1 MAGDWIKLHRKV
13 IESQVFSDG
22 ELFRLWT
29 YLLVR
34 ANYKPSF
41 FRGVR
46 VEIGQ
51 VAFSQRM
58 LVETLGVSRGTIQ
71 RHLKKLE
78 DMGNITVN
86 ASRDFSVVTISQWSS
101 YQTADDPVRSTNG
114 TTDEATDRTTNGST
128 DRTTNR
134 TTNRTIPKKERSL
147 RRKEGEELFS
157 SEPPLASSEPS
168 LMEFPTVGKVKSWA
182 LTQRVVDTLAAAFP
196 DVDVMGQCRKAKG
209 WCETNPSKRKT
220 PGGMERFLFGWMER
234 NQNRGRASPLF
245 DGPVDDPRGNF
256 NAAHQYLESL
266 KK

>member
-41 FRGVR
+41 FRGIKI
-46 VEIGQ
+46 EIGQ

-128 DRTTNR
+128 NG
-134 TTNRTIPKKERSL
+134 TTNRTIPKKERSS

-168 LMEFPTVGKVKSWA
+168 LMEFPTVGKVKSWS
-182 LTQRVVDTLAAAFP
+182 LTQRVVDTLTAAFP

-209 WCETNPSKRKT
+209 WCETNSSKRKT

-245 DGPVDDPRGNF
+245 DRDDPYGN
-256 NAAHQYLESL
+256 NAAGDAFLESL
-266 KK
+266 KQ

>member
-34 ANYKPSF
+34 ANYRPSF
-41 FRGVR
+41 FRGVKI
-46 VEIGQ
+46 EIGQ

-78 DMGNITVN
+78 EMGNITVN
-86 ASRDFSVVTISQWSS
+86 ASRDFSVVTISQWAS
-101 YQTADDPVRSTNG
+101 YQTPDEVVRSTDS
-114 TTDEATDRTTNGST
+114 TTDGTTNGST

-134 TTNRTIPKKERSL
+134 TIHKKVRSS
-147 RRKEGEELFS
+147 RREEGEELFS
-157 SEPPLASSEPS
+157 SETPLAPSEPS
-168 LMEFPTVGKVKSWA
+168 LLEFPTVGKVKSWS
-182 LTQRVVDTLAAAFP
+182 LTQRLVDTLSAAFP
-196 DVDVMGQCRKAKG
+196 GVDVLGQCRKAKA
-209 WCETNPSKRKT
+209 WCETNHAKRKT
-220 PGGMERFLFGWMER
+220 AGGMERFLFGWMER

-245 DGPVDDPRGNF
+245 DNEDPRGVS
-256 NAAHQYLESL
+256 AAMDAYLNS
-266 KK
+266 

>member
-1 MAGDWIKLHRKV
+1 MAKWEHRPWIKLHRKV

-41 FRGVR
+41 FRGIR
-46 VEIGQ
+46 IEIGQ

-78 DMGNITVN
+78 DMGNISVN
-86 ASRDFSVVTISQWSS
+86 ASRDFSVVTINQWSS

-134 TTNRTIPKKERSL
+134 TIPKKERSL
-147 RRKEGEELFS
+147 RRKEGEEPNS
-157 SEPPLASSEPS
+157 SEPPLAASEPS
-168 LMEFPTVGKVKSWA
+168 LMEFPTVGKVKSWG
-182 LTQRVVDTLAAAFP
+182 LTQRVVDTLSAAFP
-196 DVDVMGQCRKAKG
+196 GMDVLAQCRKAKG
-209 WCETNPSKRKT
+209 WCEANTAKRKT

-245 DGPVDDPRGNF
+245 DNEDPRGV
-256 NAAHQYLESL
+256 NAAMDAYLNS
-266 KK
+266 